1 MKNFEGK
8 VLKII
13 LAGEIVN
20 FMCYILQKRKKEKK
34 GMLVSSRKKVVIRW
48 INRIIFCVAFSRN
61 DINYSICVCEV
72 S

>member
-20 FMCYILQKRKKEKK
+20 FMCYILQKK
-34 GMLVSSRKKVVIRW
+34 GMLVSSRKKVVIR
-48 INRIIFCVAFSRN
+48 
-61 DINYSICVCEV
+61 
-72 S
+72 

>member
-34 GMLVSSRKKVVIRW
+34 RNVS
-48 INRIIFCVAFSRN
+48 F
-61 DINYSICVCEV
+61 
-72 S
+72 